1 MNNKKLSEIK
11 FNKRQIWQVVFTA
24 MTASALMAVDENGQ
38 KIVGAIEK
46 EVPELVQQELKEV
59 IGELREGI
67 KQQMVEGIKQ
77 EQIMLRQGVER
88 IKQEQTMLR
97 QGVEEEATLRIRVM
111 EEIDRISRQQ
121 QRIIL
126 ELKRLE
132 RNNIIFQE
140 RRALMEEWEILRNS
154 QSEAEM
160 QRLIPRLQRSITRS
174 EELIAERIRL
184 DAEQRG
190 LISELIEAWVRFS

>member
-24 MTASALMAVDENGQ
+24 MTASALMAVDKNGQ

-59 IGELREGI
+59 II
-67 KQQMVEGIKQ
+67 Q
-77 EQIMLRQGVER
+77 EILESMAEK

-97 QGVEEEATLRIRVM
+97 RGVNEEATLRMEGI
-111 EEIDRISRQQ
+111 EEIDRISRRQ

-126 ELKRLE
+126 ELE
-132 RNNIIFQE
+132 RNNRRFRMFQE
-140 RRALMEEWEILRNS
+140 QWI
-154 QSEAEM
+154 EM
-160 QRLIPRLQRSITRS
+160 FQAGSRPEL
-174 EELIAERIRL
+174 EELEIGIR
-184 DAEQRG
+184 AEQRTLLEEREI
-190 LISELIEAWVRFS
+190 LINLLRGITWDW

>member
-24 MTASALMAVDENGQ
+24 MTASALMAVDKNGQ

-67 KQQMVEGIKQ
+67 KQQIVEEI
-77 EQIMLRQGVER
+77 E
-88 IKQEQTMLR
+88 QEQTMLR
-97 QGVEEEATLRIRVM
+97 RGVNEEATLRMGGI

-126 ELKRLE
+126 ELE
-132 RNNIIFQE
+132 RNNRRFRMFQE
-140 RRALMEEWEILRNS
+140 QWI
-154 QSEAEM
+154 EM
-160 QRLIPRLQRSITRS
+160 FQAGSRPEL
-174 EELIAERIRL
+174 EELEIGIR
-184 DAEQRG
+184 AEQRTLLEEREI
-190 LISELIEAWVRFS
+190 LINVLRGITWDW